1 MPLRLLVLLLVEV
14 ALAATANAQEKVSFP
29 GRDGVAL
36 NATLYRPVG
45 AGPFAAIVA
54 MHGCGEPWKARDD
67 DWSGRLQAAGYIVLF
82 PDSFGS
88 RGMDPQCNVRERIMT
103 SKDRA
108 EDAYASAEWL
118 ASRPDV
124 VKGKIGL
131 LGWSNGGT
139 AVLSASRSIRA
150 PVGVEF
156 RQAIAFYPG
165 CRVFSEQSYRARV
178 PLTIL
183 HGLADDWTPAEPCKS
198 LSGVTF
204 VGYPEAYHDF
214 DHPNLAVK
222 TRKAAFSANGSGI
235 VTVGTNPE
243 ARAQAI
249 ARTMSL
255 FSRM

>member
-1 MPLRLLVLLLVEV
+1 MSLRLLVLLVVEV
-14 ALAATANAQEKVSFP
+14 AIAATASAQERVTVP

-45 AGPFAAIVA
+45 TGPFAAIVA
-54 MHGCGEPWKARDD
+54 MHGCGGAWKARDD
-67 DWSGRLQAAGYIVLF
+67 DWSERLQSAGYLVLF

-88 RGMDPQCNVRERIMT
+88 RGMGPQCNVRKRVMS

-108 EDAYASAEWL
+108 EDAFAAAEWL

-124 VKGKIGL
+124 VKDKIGL

-139 AVLSASRSIRA
+139 AALSASRSIRA

-165 CRVFSEQSYRARV
+165 CRVFSEQSYRARIPV
-178 PLTIL
+178 TIL

-204 VGYPEAYHDF
+204 VGYPETYHDF

-243 ARAQAI
+243 AREQAI

>member
-1 MPLRLLVLLLVEV
+1 MSLRLLVLLVVEV
-14 ALAATANAQEKVSFP
+14 ALAATATAQEKVSLT

-36 NATLYRPVG
+36 SATLYRPVG
-45 AGPFAAIVA
+45 TGPFAAIVA
-54 MHGCGEPWKARDD
+54 MHGCGGPWKARDD
-67 DWSGRLQAAGYIVLF
+67 DWSERLQAAGYLVLF

-88 RGMDPQCNVRERIMT
+88 RGMGSQCNVRERVMT

-108 EDAYASAEWL
+108 EDAFAAAEWL

-124 VKGKIGL
+124 VKDKIGL

-165 CRVFSEQSYRARV
+165 CRVFSEESYRARIPV
-178 PLTIL
+178 TIL

-198 LSGVTF
+198 LSDVSF

-235 VTVGTNPE
+235 VTVGTNHE
-243 ARAQAI
+243 AREQAI